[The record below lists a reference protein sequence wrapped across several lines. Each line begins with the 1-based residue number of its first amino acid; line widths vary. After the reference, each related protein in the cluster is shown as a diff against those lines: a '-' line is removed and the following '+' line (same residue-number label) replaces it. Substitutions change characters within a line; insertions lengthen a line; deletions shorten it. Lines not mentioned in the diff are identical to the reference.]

1 MKTLL
6 VFTAQWCGVCQQI
19 KPIIEIEAPQKG
31 YMIEYID
38 LDTEQGSIDA
48 EDYKVR
54 SLPTLI
60 VLDEER
66 RKWVEMLWRITIDKV
81 SKKLKINKVI
91 AKF

>member
-6 VFTAQWCGVCQQI
+6 VFTASWCGVCRQI
-19 KPIIEIEAPQKG
+19 KPTIEIEAPQKG

-38 LDTEQGSIDA
+38 LDTEQGLVDA

-60 VLDEER
+60 VLDEEGAEIR
-66 RKWVEMLWRITIDKV
+66 RASGNTAWKEVQK
-81 SKKLKINKVI
+81 
-91 AKF
+91 